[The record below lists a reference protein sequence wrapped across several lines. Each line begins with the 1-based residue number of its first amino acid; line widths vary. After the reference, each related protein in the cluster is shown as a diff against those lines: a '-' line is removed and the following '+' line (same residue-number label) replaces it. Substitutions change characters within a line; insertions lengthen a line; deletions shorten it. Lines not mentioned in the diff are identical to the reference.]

1 MKKQSVEDEELS
13 RLAKEYFKDDY
24 TEPAPERLERL
35 KEIMKQNKTNNKISK
50 KNMWIK
56 ITSIAASMCC
66 LILCIVLPIT
76 LKQEPLYTYTDLI
89 KNEIPVEEAESYID
103 TYYSKYSF
111 LFDDCNITVS
121 YGQYAG
127 DKLCIL
133 GLKGSKKDIPFTY
146 VEITLIIDQKIEFPE
161 KTEYITDAEIVTEN
175 DYTLYKKNI
184 QDFQNQK
191 ISALFDYKNYD
202 LYLKFDINDED
213 LFNKFL

>member
-1 MKKQSVEDEELS
+1 MKKQSIEDEELS

-24 TEPAPERLERL
+24 TEPEPERLERL
-35 KEIMKQNKTNNKISK
+35 KEIMKQNKTNNKRSK

-76 LKQEPLYTYTDLI
+76 LKQEPLYTYTDLV

-133 GLKGSKKDIPFTY
+133 GLKGSKKNIPFTY
-146 VEITLIIDQKIEFPE
+146 VEFTLIVDQKIEFPE

-202 LYLKFDINDED
+202 IYLKFNKNDED

>member
-76 LKQEPLYTYTDLI
+76 LKQEPLYTYTDLV
-89 KNEIPVEEAESYID
+89 KNEIPVEEAGSYID
-103 TYYSKYSF
+103 TYYPKYSF

-127 DKLCIL
+127 EKLCIL

-146 VEITLIIDQKIEFPE
+146 VEFTLIIDQKIEFPE
-161 KTEYITDAEIVTEN
+161 KDNYILNSTIIEN
-175 DYTLYKKNI
+175 DGYILYKKVKEEL
-184 QDFQNQK
+184 QK
-191 ISALFDYKNYD
+191 QELFALIDCSNYD
-202 LYLKFDINDED
+202 LYLKFDIDDED